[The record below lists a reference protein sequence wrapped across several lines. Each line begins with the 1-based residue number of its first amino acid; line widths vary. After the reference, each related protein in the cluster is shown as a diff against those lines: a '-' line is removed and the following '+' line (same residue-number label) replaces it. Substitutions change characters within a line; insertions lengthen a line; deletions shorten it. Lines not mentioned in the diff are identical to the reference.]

1 MMHTYNPEAE
11 AGGSLVQNQ
20 PGLHRRL
27 HGEIKKKK
35 KKKQKQTNESFIE
48 KLRGLLSGRK
58 LYCRH

>member
-27 HGEIKKKK
+27 RGEIKKK
-35 KKKQKQTNESFIE
+35 KKKQKQTNKNFIE
-48 KLRGLLSGRK
+48 KLRGLLSGCK